1 MSSRASEDTPP
12 VAELLADEVDE
23 VDGADRADGAD
34 GADVHPAGKLTVL
47 ASSVGLRVM
56 ALAGFAVVAAMAM
69 GVDGPGGSTC
79 C

>member
-1 MSSRASEDTPP
+1 MLFRS
-12 VAELLADEVDE
+12 
-23 VDGADRADGAD
+23 DRADRVDEAE
-34 GADVHPAGKLTVL
+34 VHPAGKLTVL

>member
-1 MSSRASEDTPP
+1 MEEGFTVSSRARQDTPS
-12 VAELLADEVDE
+12 AEELLTDEVDE
-23 VDGADRADGAD
+23 VD

-69 GVDGPGGSTC
+69 GTDGPGGSTC